1 MMIKQRI
8 FRTNSLMVLFS
19 LVILLLIGGSM
30 ISIFKDRFLGW
41 YSDNSKISEK
51 YVDAY
56 QKIENMDFSAR
67 DWEQYAKAVQ
77 PYDFHLIVR
86 DEGHGTYAASP
97 LSGDV
102 HHETFDVWKVHDLL
116 ST

>member
-1 MMIKQRI
+1 MLTGMINNKC
-8 FRTNSLMVLFS
+8 RTKGVFYDDKTEDFPDKFTYGTVFPCNPAFDRLKYDKY
-19 LVILLLIGGSM
+19 
-30 ISIFKDRFLGW
+30 FKDRFLGW

-56 QKIENMDFSAR
+56 QKIENMDFSAG

-86 DEGHGTYAASP
+86 DENGKE
-97 LSGDV
+97 L
-102 HHETFDVWKVHDLL
+102 
-116 ST
+116 

>member
-1 MMIKQRI
+1 MTIKQRI

-56 QKIENMDFSAR
+56 QKIENMDFSAG
-67 DWEQYAKAVQ
+67 DWEQYAKAVR
-77 PYDFHLIVR
+77 PYDFQNRSHYPAKLGHLIVR
-86 DEGHGTYAASP
+86 DENGKE
-97 LSGDV
+97 L
-102 HHETFDVWKVHDLL
+102 
-116 ST
+116 

>member
-41 YSDNSKISEK
+41 YSDNSKIAEN
-51 YVDAY
+51 YVDRKY
-56 QKIENMDFSAR
+56 GFFC
-67 DWEQYAKAVQ
+67 WGLGAVC
-77 PYDFHLIVR
+77 
-86 DEGHGTYAASP
+86 EGGAAI
-97 LSGDV
+97 
-102 HHETFDVWKVHDLL
+102 
-116 ST
+116 